1 MAEEEVEVLRSIYG
15 DELIVEKDFA
25 DNTSPIVLSMKMRP
39 TLLKSQ
45 CTASIQTIIELP
57 VQYPKISPKVYLRQ
71 QRGIDESNVNILQKN
86 IEQYIG
92 TNIDMPILYDIFQI
106 VQKFVETEQD
116 FPCSVCPICLDGF
129 SAKTIAFCTSNC
141 DHYIHQNCFVRYIN
155 YTKDEIKR
163 ELNEWP
169 EDMKSRV
176 DQVLKC
182 PVCRTPLN
190 GQDLSI
196 VDHASVTLDE
206 ANIDIEKFEFNWDEW
221 RAKLKELQPIFERQK
236 AKGGLI
242 DPEKERNRY
251 LIIDDIMDLTHPSS
265 I

>member
-15 DELIVEKDFA
+15 DELVVEKDFA

-176 DQVLKC
+176 DQHSNK
-182 PVCRTPLN
+182 
-190 GQDLSI
+190 S
-196 VDHASVTLDE
+196 
-206 ANIDIEKFEFNWDEW
+206 
-221 RAKLKELQPIFERQK
+221 
-236 AKGGLI
+236 
-242 DPEKERNRY
+242 
-251 LIIDDIMDLTHPSS
+251 
-265 I
+265 